1 MAEPMTSDQK
11 KQVMRL
17 VEDAL
22 DSLKLDKDQAQVFA
36 TSGGQFQQELKD
48 LMLAFVTGEQ
58 KYKLARAILG
68 NDFISPK
75 EAAEAWGFAY
85 TKVQLQQFAETL
97 PDVKVLQW
105 LREHN
110 YALIPGPAEPK
121 SLLDV
126 RALKPAHFYSKEG
139 GWYANDNEKF
149 SRDDKV
155 AVKWLALRKDAV
167 PDSFGKNWE
176 EQTALLSSDEYI
188 PNAGE
193 VSWGVTTYYMVRG
206 VYLLPNFYVRT
217 SSVYSDGSHVY
228 LGGFDSVGLS
238 VHHCFDAHRLGSL
251 GVASARKL

>member
-1 MAEPMTSDQK
+1 MAEPMTSEQK

-17 VEDAL
+17 LEDGV

-36 TSGGQFQQELKD
+36 TSGGQFQQEVKD

-75 EAAEAWGFAY
+75 EATEAWGFAY

-121 SLLDV
+121 ALLDV
-126 RALKPAHFYSKEG
+126 RSMQPAHFYSKKG
-139 GWYANDNEKF
+139 GWYANDGETF
-149 SRDDKV
+149 SRNDKV

-167 PDSFGKNWE
+167 PNSFGKNWE
-176 EQTALLSSDEYI
+176 EQTALLSTDEYV

-193 VSWGVTTYYMVRG
+193 VSWGVATYYKVRDI
-206 VYLLPNFYVRT
+206 YLLPNFYVRT
-217 SSVYSDGSHVY
+217 SSVNS
-228 LGGFDSVGLS
+228 GGARV
-238 VHHCFDAHRLGSL
+238 VLGSFVSRGLAVGSCFGGGRDGNL